1 MDELK
6 NYLQQHTEDL
16 NRDEPRPQ
24 VWQNILQQ
32 SQPVK
37 KTGVVPMITRWIA
50 AACILVMAGVGAWY
64 VFSKKQNLPAETV
77 SINTRKT
84 KPATRPATIQN
95 QPMPVEKK
103 SPEEKVV
110 AAIRLS
116 KKNHPKQMADPVNSN
131 AALAELHNIETSF
144 TQVINLQRERISS
157 IPMVAASPDYFSDFK
172 LQIRQMEKDEKA
184 IKSDI
189 TKHGMNDVLLDQL
202 INVYQ
207 QKLNVLKQLQLEMT
221 KANNRF
227 KQNHGPIDSTQSYFL
242 KL

>member
-6 NYLQQHTEDL
+6 NYFQQHTEDL

-77 SINTRKT
+77 SINAGKT
-84 KPATRPATIQN
+84 KPATQPATIQN

-103 SPEEKVV
+103 SPEEEVV

-157 IPMVAASPDYFSDFK
+157 IPMVAVSPDYFNDFK

-189 TKHGMNDVLLDQL
+189 TRHGMNDVLLDQL

-227 KQNHGPIDSTQSYFL
+227 KQNHGPVDSTQSYFL

>member
-32 SQPVK
+32 SKPVK
-37 KTGVVPMITRWIA
+37 KTGVVPMIIRWAA
-50 AACILVMAGVGAWY
+50 AACIVVIGGVGAWY
-64 VFSKKQNLPAETV
+64 AFSKKQNLPAETATIKTV
-77 SINTRKT
+77 KT
-84 KPATRPATIQN
+84 KPVTPPAIIQS
-95 QPMPVEKK
+95 QPVVIEKK
-103 SPEEKVV
+103 YPETDVV
-110 AAIRLS
+110 AMARPS
-116 KKNHPKQMADPVNSN
+116 KKNHLKPIPAKVNSN

-157 IPMVAASPDYFSDFK
+157 IPMVAASPDYFNEFK

-189 TKHGMNDVLLDQL
+189 TRHGMNDVLLDQL

-227 KQNHGPIDSTQSYFL
+227 NQNHGPIDSTQSYFL